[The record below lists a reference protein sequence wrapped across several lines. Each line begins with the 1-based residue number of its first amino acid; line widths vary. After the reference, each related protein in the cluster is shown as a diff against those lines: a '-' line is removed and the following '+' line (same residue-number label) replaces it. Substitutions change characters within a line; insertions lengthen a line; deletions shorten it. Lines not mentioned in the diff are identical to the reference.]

1 MFLKI
6 SKNSKD
12 ASLDTRTI
20 ILNLNNYEE
29 IIDIEVIDEG
39 KLLITISDSNNIK
52 GLIYNIKQ
60 NKILQIIEK

>member
-12 ASLDTRTI
+12 TSLDTRTI
-20 ILNLNNYEE
+20 ILNLNNNEE